1 MEIDPNDLIFAVVVS
16 LITAGIIE
24 LIRRYRT
31 FSLKQDIETLEL
43 EKTILEEMKKSSVE
57 MNRVS
62 FRGIFMC
69 FLLIALAN
77 LHFALSAIWRGGE
90 LSLRSGTQV
99 ILWFFVFSMAFHWW
113 RRYHSLK
120 NYKQA
125 VGRLDQRIL
134 EKRGKLDRR

>member
-24 LIRRYRT
+24 LIRRYKT

-43 EKTILEEMKKSSVE
+43 EKNILEEMKKSSVE

-69 FLLIALAN
+69 FFLIALAN
-77 LHFALSAIWRGGE
+77 LH
-90 LSLRSGTQV
+90 LSLSTILDVGVFSMRSGGQI
-99 ILWFFVFSMAFHWW
+99 ILWFLVLLVAFHWW
-113 RRYHSLK
+113 RRYHNLK
-120 NYKQA
+120 NYKVA
-125 VGRLDQRIL
+125 IGKLEQRIL
-134 EKRGKLDRR
+134 EKRGKLDK